1 MLSDFITLFLLLLL
15 SAFFS
20 STEIA
25 YLVSNKIKIEIRA
38 RKKNLY
44 AYNANYFI
52 KNPDLFFSTLLISN
66 NIVNIAFASLI
77 SVFLISSFGMEEAEI
92 LIISTIFLLFF
103 GELMPKFVGR
113 ELADTIIL
121 ISSIPLRMVL
131 FLLYPLVKITSK
143 VSSILNR
150 LNTKEEEEILQI
162 FDKEDIQ
169 NLIEESS
176 EAGKMNE
183 DQSDIITKV
192 IEIREQRVYE
202 AITPR
207 TDIAGVE
214 INATIEEVIDKFLE
228 TGYSKLIV
236 YEENLDNIKGMILLK
251 DLFHNP
257 NSLSEMIREVV
268 FVPETKKSLEMLNEF
283 LEKQFTLAVVV
294 DEFGGTAG
302 IITIED
308 LIEELFGEI
317 SDEYD
322 IEEKVVKKLDN
333 NTYILSGKVEI
344 DYLNEEFGFS
354 IDEEG
359 DFETIAGFI
368 TSKLGRIPVK
378 GETFKI
384 DNYSI
389 LILKSDKTK
398 IDLLKLT
405 IDQDLTE

>member
-1 MLSDFITLFLLLLL
+1 MLSDYLILISLLIL

-25 YLVSNKIKIEIRA
+25 YLVSNKIKIELRS
-38 RKKNLY
+38 RKKNIY
-44 AYNANYFI
+44 ASNAYYFI

-66 NIVNIAFASLI
+66 NIVNIAFASLF

-92 LIISTIFLLFF
+92 LLISTIILLFF
-103 GELMPKFVGR
+103 GELLPKFVGR

-121 ISSIPLRMVL
+121 ISSIPLRLVL

-143 VSSILNR
+143 VSSVLNR
-150 LNTKEEEEILQI
+150 MNKKEEEEILQI

-183 DQSDIITKV
+183 DQSDIISRV

-207 TDIAGVE
+207 TAIVGVDITS
-214 INATIEEVIDKFLE
+214 TIDEVTDKFIE
-228 TGYSKLIV
+228 SGYSKLIV
-236 YEENLDNIKGMILLK
+236 YDENLDNIKGMILLK
-251 DLFHNP
+251 DLFNNP
-257 NSLSEMIREVV
+257 KSLSEMIREVV
-268 FVPETKKSLEMLNEF
+268 FVPDTKKSLEMLNEF
-283 LEKQFTLAVVV
+283 LEKQFTLSVVV

-322 IEEKVVKKLDN
+322 EEEQVVRQLDN
-333 NTYILSGKVEI
+333 TTYILSGKVEI
-344 DYLNEEFGFS
+344 DFLNEEYNFN

-359 DFETIAGFI
+359 DFETVAGYV
-368 TSKLGRIPVK
+368 TAKLGRIPVK

-384 DNYSI
+384 DHYSI
-389 LILKSDKTK
+389 LVLKSDKTK

-405 IDQDLTE
+405 IEPDLTE

>member
-1 MLSDFITLFLLLLL
+1 MFSDFILLFVLLLL

-44 AYNANYFI
+44 ALNAHFFI

-66 NIVNIAFASLI
+66 NIVNITFASLI
-77 SVFLISSFGMEEAEI
+77 SVFLISNYGMEEAEI
-92 LIISTIFLLFF
+92 LLISTVILLFF

-121 ISSIPLRMVL
+121 ISSVPLRLVL
-131 FLLYPLVKITSK
+131 FILYPFVKIASK
-143 VSSILNR
+143 VSVILNR
-150 LNTKEEEEILQI
+150 MNKKEEEEILQI

-214 INATIEEVIDKFLE
+214 ITSSIEEVMDKFLE
-228 TGYSKLIV
+228 SGYSKLIV

-257 NSLSEMIREVV
+257 KSLSEMIRDVV
-268 FVPETKKSLEMLNEF
+268 FVPDTKKSLEMLNEF

-333 NTYILSGKVEI
+333 STYILSGKVEI
-344 DYLNEEFGFS
+344 DYLNEEYGFA

-359 DFETIAGFI
+359 DFETIAGYI
-368 TSKLGRIPVK
+368 TAKLGRIPVK
-378 GETFKI
+378 GETFKV

-405 IDQDLTE
+405 VEPDFTE

>member
-1 MLSDFITLFLLLLL
+1 MLSDFILLFVLLLL

-44 AYNANYFI
+44 AINAQYFI

-66 NIVNIAFASLI
+66 NIVNITFASLI
-77 SVFLISSFGMEEAEI
+77 SLFLISSFGMEEAEI
-92 LIISTIFLLFF
+92 LLISTVILLFF

-113 ELADTIIL
+113 ELADSIIL
-121 ISSIPLRMVL
+121 ISSIPLRLVL
-131 FLLYPLVKITSK
+131 FILYPFVKIASK

-150 LNTKEEEEILQI
+150 MNKKEEEEILQI

-207 TDIAGVE
+207 TDIAGVD
-214 INATIEEVIDKFLE
+214 ITASLEEVMDKFLE
-228 TGYSKLIV
+228 SGYSKLIV
-236 YEENLDNIKGMILLK
+236 YDENLDNIKGMILLK

-257 NSLSEMIREVV
+257 KSLSEMIRDVV
-268 FVPETKKSLEMLNEF
+268 FVPDTKKSLEMLNEF

-333 NTYILSGKVEI
+333 TTYILSGKVEI
-344 DYLNEEFGFS
+344 DYLNEEYGFS

-359 DFETIAGFI
+359 DFETIAGYI
-368 TSKLGRIPVK
+368 TAKLGRIPVK
-378 GETFKI
+378 GETIKV

-405 IDQDLTE
+405 VEQDLSE